1 VADELT
7 AILFALHRE
16 AAPFRRLS
24 GCLDRVDAPVPAW
37 RDARGTLVVVTGMGA
52 ARSRS
57 AFDWLIGAYKPARV
71 ISAGLCGSLVAA
83 HRVGA
88 LIRPSAVFAEGD
100 PPRDHAGVG
109 LVSVGAAV
117 LGAEAR
123 RGLHVATGAGIVD
136 MESATVQSGCARRGI
151 AFDCLRVVSD
161 DPRWPLPD
169 ELSVI
174 LDGERLRFGRLL
186 SCLARRPSLGLD
198 LVRLARHSRAAVR
211 LLARGLMEM
220 LVEPVPV

>member
-1 VADELT
+1 MADELT
-7 AILFALHRE
+7 AILFALDRE
-16 AAPFRRLS
+16 AAPYRRLS
-24 GCLDRVDAPVPAW
+24 GCVRRVDAPVPAW
-37 RDARGTLVVVTGMGA
+37 RDARGTLVLVTGMGA
-52 ARSRS
+52 GRSRA
-57 AFDWLIGAYKPARV
+57 AFDWLIGACRPARV
-71 ISAGLCGSLVAA
+71 ISAGLCGSLVDA

-88 LIRPSAVFAEGD
+88 LIRPAAVFAEGD

-117 LGAEAR
+117 LGAAAR
-123 RGLHVATGAGIVD
+123 GRLHAATGAAIVD

-161 DPRWPLPD
+161 DPIRPLPD

-174 LDGERLRFGRLL
+174 LVGERVRFGRLL

-198 LVRLARHSRAAVR
+198 LVRLARHSRAACR